1 MKALKNFVVAVVF
14 AMSACS
20 FGARAGDVPRNT
32 VWKADDGVNQV
43 YLYEG
48 QPCTNKLA
56 LSIIPQSQQSTWQEG
71 TFIRD
76 GHSFKMC
83 WIHAEEDVW
92 AAIVMGDHAVPG
104 YAPWE
109 AFKKA
114 ESI

>member
-1 MKALKNFVVAVVF
+1 MKALKNFIVAIVF
-14 AMSACS
+14 AVSACS
-20 FGARAGDVPRNT
+20 FGARAGDNVPRNIM
-32 VWKADDGVNQV
+32 KADDGNSQV

-48 QPCTNKLA
+48 QPCTNELA
-56 LSIIPQSQQSTWQEG
+56 LSIIPKSQHSEWQEG
-71 TFIRD
+71 LYIRD

-83 WIHAEEDVW
+83 WVHDEDDVW